1 MKKLKSIWL
10 TLLAVAL
17 SAAMV
22 IGSLSFSAFASGSA
36 PAVSDVFKNVKI
48 ARRVKYGGTFD
59 ISASSPATVTVKAP
73 SGKDVTP
80 SAVPG
85 TVTASE
91 VGTYTVTYTRDDE
104 SYDFSVYSYTENDY
118 SIKVDGN
125 GADIPT
131 YIKKGSEITLP
142 GAKLVYYDEDGNV
155 VDDSAEVK
163 ARFSAGAD
171 VVVSG
176 DTAAKYT
183 ASQSGV
189 LTIQYYAY
197 LGGGSKLYT
206 KDFTVRV
213 QDTFEDTS
221 APTLSVSNVPR
232 TGNINKSVSLPVA
245 TTTDDFDQNVKVDIT
260 VTFAGEPVKEVE
272 LDDNGFAVSVKDT
285 AVAFDND

>member
-22 IGSLSFSAFASGSA
+22 IGSLSFSAFALGTA
-36 PAVSDVFKNVKI
+36 PAASDVFENVKI

-59 ISASSPATVTVKAP
+59 ISASSRATVTVKAP

-91 VGTYTVTYTRDDE
+91 VGTYTVTYTQGDE

-131 YIKKGSEITLP
+131 YIKK
-142 GAKLVYYDEDGNV
+142 
-155 VDDSAEVK
+155 
-163 ARFSAGAD
+163 
-171 VVVSG
+171 
-176 DTAAKYT
+176 AAKSRSPALSSFITTRTETWLTT
-183 ASQSGV
+183 AR
-189 LTIQYYAY
+189 
-197 LGGGSKLYT
+197 K
-206 KDFTVRV
+206 
-213 QDTFEDTS
+213 
-221 APTLSVSNVPR
+221 
-232 TGNINKSVSLPVA
+232 
-245 TTTDDFDQNVKVDIT
+245 
-260 VTFAGEPVKEVE
+260 
-272 LDDNGFAVSVKDT
+272 
-285 AVAFDND
+285 